1 MRNREEVLRQLSN
14 LPEGSAPI
22 LIVGGGINGIGLYRD
37 LALQNVPAI
46 LIDKND
52 FSSGTS
58 AAPSRLIHGGLRY
71 LETGEFELVR
81 ESVIERNHLLRNAPH
96 LVKPIPVWVPAFS
109 WLGGMFSA
117 GLRFLKLRKTPGAKG
132 ILVVKLGLVFFDRF
146 GGSSQTMPAHRLV
159 PRAESRSRMP
169 GLSDK
174 VRAVAEYYDARL
186 VHPERLALELV
197 EDAERDCP
205 QSLAIPYVS
214 LEETRDGGV
223 HLKDEITGE
232 TFAMNP
238 RLVVN
243 CAGAWADEV
252 DRRLNID
259 KRLIGG
265 TRGSHLVMRRP
276 DLARQLG
283 DGMLYFETRDFRAC
297 LVYALDPEN
306 ILLGTTDIRAS
317 DPEGASCSDEEIDY
331 LFDVL
336 EQVLP
341 GAKAQ
346 RSQIVFAYAGIRPL
360 PWSGDATTGAIS
372 RDHALHEFEPRSDRS
387 FPVLT
392 LVGGKWTTYRAC
404 AEQVCDAVLKRLA
417 VKRSG
422 STLSQAIG
430 ATRDLPTD
438 QVGRD
443 RALQDI
449 VEASGLER
457 VLAAQLM
464 QRYGGKAGQVAAM
477 VADGGRQALGRDGQY
492 REGEIRWIVRN
503 ERVTRLAD
511 IVLRRT
517 LLPFENAITA
527 DTITGIA
534 AIAASELGWDE
545 ARRAEEVKLTT
556 ALLTR
561 HHRVKSLV
569 AAAPLAQDSISAL

>member
-1 MRNREEVLRQLSN
+1 MRNREEVLRQLSD
-14 LPEGSAPI
+14 LPDGSAPI

-37 LALQNVPAI
+37 LALQGVPAV
-46 LIDKND
+46 LIDKYD
-52 FSSGTS
+52 FCSGTS

-117 GLRFLKLRKTPGAKG
+117 VLRFLKLKKTPGAKG

-146 GGSSQTMPAHRLV
+146 GGASQTMPRHRLV
-159 PRAESRSRMP
+159 PRAESRRRMP

-174 VRAVAEYYDARL
+174 VRAVAEYFDARL
-186 VHPERLALELV
+186 LHPERLALELIK
-197 EDAERDCP
+197 DAERDCP

-214 LEETRDGGV
+214 LEETRDGV
-223 HLKDEITGE
+223 VRLKDGITGE
-232 TFAMNP
+232 MFAISP
-238 RLVVN
+238 RLVIN
-243 CAGAWADEV
+243 CAGAWVDEV
-252 DRRLNID
+252 NRRLNID

-297 LVYALDPEN
+297 LVYALDSQN
-306 ILLGTTDIRAS
+306 ILLGTTDIRAG
-317 DPEGASCSDEEIDY
+317 DPEAASCSDEEIDY

-336 EQVLP
+336 GQVLP
-341 GAKAQ
+341 GARGQ
-346 RSQIVFAYAGIRPL
+346 RSEIVFAYAGIRPL

-372 RDHALHEFEPRSDRS
+372 RDHALHEFEPRSDRA

-404 AEQVCDAVLKRLA
+404 AEQICDAVLKRLA
-417 VKRSG
+417 IRRSG

-430 ATRDLPTD
+430 VARDFPTD
-438 QVGRD
+438 QVGQG
-443 RALQDI
+443 RALDDI
-449 VEASGLER
+449 VNASGLEPALVAR
-457 VLAAQLM
+457 LLR
-464 QRYGGKAGQVAAM
+464 RYGGTAGQVAAM

-492 REGEIRWIVRN
+492 HEGEIRWIARN
-503 ERVTRLAD
+503 ERVSRLAD

-517 LLPFENAITA
+517 LLAFENAITP

-534 AIAASELGWDE
+534 TIAASELGWDL
-545 ARRAEEVKLTT
+545 ARRAEEVELTT
-556 ALLTR
+556 ALLTQR
-561 HHRVKSLV
+561 HRVKSLV
-569 AAAPLAQDSISAL
+569 AA